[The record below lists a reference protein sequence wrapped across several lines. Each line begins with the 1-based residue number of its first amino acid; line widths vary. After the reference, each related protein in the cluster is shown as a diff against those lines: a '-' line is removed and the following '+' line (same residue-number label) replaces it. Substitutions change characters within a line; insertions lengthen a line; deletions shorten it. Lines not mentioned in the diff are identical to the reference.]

1 MSFRYAYCN
10 ETLAPGRSFREQ
22 CDLIASLGY
31 GGVEIAPFTLAED
44 PLLLSDWDRSE
55 LRIAAEQAG
64 LEVVGLHWLL
74 AKTTGFHL
82 TTADAAVR
90 AATARRLIELT
101 DLCADLGGTLMVLG
115 SPQQRNRED
124 GMTLDQA
131 TEHAAGVLAEV
142 APRLEERGVTLAL
155 EPLAPAETDFL
166 QTCREAVAL
175 AERVGSPRVRLHQD
189 VKAMIGGESEPPAT
203 IVRRFPQHTAHFHAN
218 DANLLGP
225 GMGDTDFAPI
235 LAALKET
242 GYDGW
247 ISVEVFADGPGPEET
262 ARLSIEHLKAVAAT
276 V

>member
-1 MSFRYAYCN
+1 MSFRFAYCN
-10 ETLAPGRSFREQ
+10 ETLAPGRTFLEQ

-31 GGVEIAPFTLAED
+31 TGIEVAPFTLAD
-44 PLLLSDWDRSE
+44 APTDLSQADRAE
-55 LRIAAEQAG
+55 LKNAAYAAG

-82 TTADAAVR
+82 TTADAGVR
-90 AATARRLIELT
+90 AATAERLIELT
-101 DLCADLGGTLMVLG
+101 DLCADLSGSLMVLG
-115 SPQQRNRED
+115 SPQQRNLEE
-124 GMTLDQA
+124 GMSLETA
-131 TEHAAGVLAEV
+131 TDHAAEVLKTV

-155 EPLAPAETDFL
+155 EPLAPTETNFL
-166 QTCREAVAL
+166 QTCAEAVAL

-189 VKAMIGGESEPPAT
+189 VKAMVGGESEPPAT
-203 IVRRFPQHTAHFHAN
+203 IIHRYPQQTAHFHAN

-235 LAALKET
+235 LTALKET

-247 ISVEVFADGPGPEET
+247 ISVEVFADGPGPIET
-262 ARLSIEHLKAVAAT
+262 ARLSLEHLKAVAAK